1 MNYEQMG
8 IKMHVSRCQKVETSR
23 VNSDIKLV
31 CAFGLGG
38 SPCHFTLLSLTG
50 QYTAFSYSHPLINSQ
65 ERTTLMHDKFIVN
78 AKGLYRP
85 VLMPLGEMM
94 QLIPSEA
101 EQSKCS
107 SEEKM

>member
-1 MNYEQMG
+1 
-8 IKMHVSRCQKVETSR
+8 
-23 VNSDIKLV
+23 
-31 CAFGLGG
+31 
-38 SPCHFTLLSLTG
+38 
-50 QYTAFSYSHPLINSQ
+50 
-65 ERTTLMHDKFIVN
+65 MHDKFIVN